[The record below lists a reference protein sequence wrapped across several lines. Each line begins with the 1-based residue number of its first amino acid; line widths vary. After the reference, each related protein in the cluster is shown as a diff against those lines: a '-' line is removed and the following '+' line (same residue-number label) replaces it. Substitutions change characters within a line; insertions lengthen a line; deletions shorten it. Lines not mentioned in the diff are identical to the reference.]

1 MTGSSSFRSAS
12 FYTQAETACHWTSL
26 LHLTVKLCPS
36 LAVGLVAEAGVPA
49 VRVSAGAHLVSG
61 AHSALGRSRC
71 FVFRDTKN
79 GPIMRL
85 AWFALRVLSQG
96 RVFRR

>member
-1 MTGSSSFRSAS
+1 M
-12 FYTQAETACHWTSL
+12 
-26 LHLTVKLCPS
+26 
-36 LAVGLVAEAGVPA
+36 GLVAEAGVPA
-49 VRVSAGAHLVSG
+49 IRVTASADLASG
-61 AHSALGRSRC
+61 TNSALGRSRC

-79 GPIMRL
+79 DPIMRL